1 MKDPRD
7 IIKRPVITEKSSD
20 LIEAEN
26 KYTFVVDKKAN
37 KIEIK
42 EAVEKLFNVKVLK
55 VNTINVKPKKRRMGR
70 YVGYRSGYKK
80 AIVQLAE
87 GDTIELF
94 EV

>member
-20 LIEAEN
+20 LIEGEN

-42 EAVEKLFNVKVLK
+42 EAVEKLFNVTVVN
-55 VNTINVKPKKRRMGR
+55 VNTLNVKPKRRRVGR
-70 YVGYRSGYKK
+70 YEGFRGGYKK
-80 AIVQLAE
+80 AIVELQA

>member
-7 IIKRPVITEKSSD
+7 IIKRPVITERSSD
-20 LIEAEN
+20 LIEGEN

-42 EAVEKLFNVKVLK
+42 EAIEKLFNVTVVN
-55 VNTINVKPKKRRMGR
+55 VNTLNVKPKRRRVGR
-70 YVGYRSGYKK
+70 YEGFRSGYKK
-80 AIVQLAE
+80 AIVQLAA
-87 GDTIELF
+87 GDTIEVF